1 MGIVSVRLPPFSLL
15 CSLHARAP
23 PAAHRLIASHKEE
36 KSASSR
42 ATCHGK
48 LIGQFLL
55 PMRTDGRKYMY
66 MHFDTEVE
74 LRTHL
79 QLSLS

>member
-55 PMRTDGRKYMY
+55 PMRTEGRKYV
-66 MHFDTEVE
+66 HVHAF
-74 LRTHL
+74 
-79 QLSLS
+79 

>member
-1 MGIVSVRLPPFSLL
+1 MQSVEGEGGSGTAKMGIVSVRLPPFSLL
-15 CSLHARAP
+15 CSLHARAL

-55 PMRTDGRKYMY
+55 PMRTDADV
-66 MHFDTEVE
+66 HAF
-74 LRTHL
+74 
-79 QLSLS
+79 